1 MNETESEMK
10 PFQEQTYYEL
20 LEVLPEASDAEI
32 RTSYERL
39 CEQFAPDSVAIYSL
53 AGPEEAE
60 ALLAH
65 LKRAEQTLTDP
76 DLRQGYD
83 RAIGNESGD
92 APPAFKSRGE
102 LLPSEAVHSTHPD
115 VSVAYVADRPVSRAA
130 DPRRPNPSQA
140 SRLAE
145 ESGINEAETALAKVS
160 AANARARESVKVKPP
175 ELPDGAEINGE
186 LLRRVREARGMT
198 LQQVAERTRIGRMHL
213 ENLEADRYAALPT
226 TVYLRGI
233 LMNVARELM
242 LDPLKVAKGYL
253 ELAARKK
260 A

>member
-1 MNETESEMK
+1 M
-10 PFQEQTYYEL
+10 
-20 LEVLPEASDAEI
+20 
-32 RTSYERL
+32 
-39 CEQFAPDSVAIYSL
+39 
-53 AGPEEAE
+53 
-60 ALLAH
+60 
-65 LKRAEQTLTDP
+65 
-76 DLRQGYD
+76 
-83 RAIGNESGD
+83 
-92 APPAFKSRGE
+92 
-102 LLPSEAVHSTHPD
+102 
-115 VSVAYVADRPVSRAA
+115 VSRAPDA
-130 DPRRPNPSQA
+130 RRPNASQA

-242 LDPLKVAKGYL
+242 LDPLRVAKGYL
-253 ELAARKK
+253 ELVARKK

>member
-1 MNETESEMK
+1 MTETPETEMK

-20 LEVLPEASDAEI
+20 LEVTPEASSAEI
-32 RTSYERL
+32 RAAYERL
-39 CEQFAPDSVAIYSL
+39 CEQLSPDSVAIYSL
-53 AGPEEAE
+53 AAPEEAE

-65 LKRAEQTLTDP
+65 LKRAVQTLSDP

-83 RAIGNESGD
+83 RAIGIEGEG

-102 LLPSEAVHSTHPD
+102 LKASEAVHSTHPD
-115 VSVAYVADRPVSRAA
+115 VSVAYVAERPASRAA
-130 DPRRPNPSQA
+130 EPSRPNPSQA
-140 SRLAE
+140 SHLSQEAA
-145 ESGINEAETALAKVS
+145 IAEAETALAKVS
-160 AANARARESVKVKPP
+160 ANARARESVKVKPP

-213 ENLEADRYAALPT
+213 ENVEADRYDALPT

-233 LMNVARELM
+233 LMNMARELM
-242 LDPLKVAKGYL
+242 LDPLRVAKSYL
-253 ELAARKK
+253 ELVARKK
-260 A
+260 G